1 MSPADFV
8 NLFRSA
14 KYVVTDSFH
23 GAALSIIFKRR
34 FIIADREDRMLN
46 MNSRILTLLD
56 RMDLTE
62 RFMVDVTVENILNT
76 FANKINFKIANEVIK
91 SNLVESNQYLSKL
104 L

>member
-1 MSPADFV
+1 M
-8 NLFRSA
+8 
-14 KYVVTDSFH
+14 VTDSFH

>member
-1 MSPADFV
+1 
-8 NLFRSA
+8 
-14 KYVVTDSFH
+14 
-23 GAALSIIFKRR
+23 
-34 FIIADREDRMLN
+34 MLN